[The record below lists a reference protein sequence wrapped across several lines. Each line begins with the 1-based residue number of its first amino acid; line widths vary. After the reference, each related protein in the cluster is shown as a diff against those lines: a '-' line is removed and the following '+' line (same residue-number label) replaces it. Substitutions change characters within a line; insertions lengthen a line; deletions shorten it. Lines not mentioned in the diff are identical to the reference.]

1 MVLFFHDPPSKES
14 NQTLTMTLPI
24 ITPSSL
30 PNDESS
36 FSLNPPTSSE
46 PILRELSDEAIQIL
60 IQGIREKNNKI
71 EEVPIGI
78 RNMGAW
84 SFSKYKTLKKCPFQ
98 YYLKYI
104 LKYKLPSNIQIQQD
118 PLSANVGK
126 AAHAILENVV
136 VGMDL
141 DRAFKKIKKEYVD
154 GKVLTSAEWADKV
167 DILYYNISL
176 FKEKI
181 DSFHLR
187 SPIKRILTELRI
199 AVTTS
204 YQSTG
209 FFAEDAWIRGVVDLI
224 LMLECLDIV
233 ILDHKTGGG
242 EGSVSVY
249 REQLDWYKVLFHFGI
264 QSIAG
269 AQTGVHFIGAGE
281 VKMDNYSVA
290 KEIENNLKNSLEMG
304 LEGAIDAL
312 IEKGFFK
319 HVRGPYCKWCEYD
332 SLGCKS
338 GELKPLELSTKKW
351 IQIHVES
358 N

>member
-1 MVLFFHDPPSKES
+1 MNSPLLNSPF
-14 NQTLTMTLPI
+14 LTSTGSADNPI
-24 ITPSSL
+24 IPPGSPEPSPAIIRSISEDAVQSL
-30 PNDESS
+30 LKEIMAKN
-36 FSLNPPTSSE
+36 
-46 PILRELSDEAIQIL
+46 
-60 IQGIREKNNKI
+60 EKV
-71 EEVPIGI
+71 EEVSIGI
-78 RNMGAW
+78 RRMGAW

-98 YYLKYI
+98 YYLKYV
-104 LKYKLPSNIQIQQD
+104 LKYKLPAHIQIQQD

-141 DRAFKKIKKEYVD
+141 DKAFKKIRKEYVD
-154 GKVLTSAEWADKV
+154 GKVLTSTEWADKV
-167 DILYYNISL
+167 EILYYNISQ

-181 DSFHLR
+181 DSFHLK

-199 AVTTS
+199 AVTPS

-209 FFAEDAWIRGVVDLI
+209 FFSEDAWIRGVVDLI
-224 LMLECLDIV
+224 LMLECLDII

-264 QSIAG
+264 QPIAG

-281 VKMDNYSVA
+281 VKMDNYSAA
-290 KEIENNLKNSLEMG
+290 KDIENNLKNSLEMG

-332 SLGCKS
+332 ALGCKS

-351 IQIHVES
+351 IQIHTEVK
-358 N
+358 